1 MVRTYHNPCNA
12 LDRTE
17 DGVPK
22 RVDHDERRREI
33 VRALWRITERG
44 GLGAVSFREVA
55 AEAGVSVRLVQ
66 YYFGTKL
73 DLLREANRQALQTM
87 GARIARR
94 ALAAMDGD
102 PSPRDV
108 VATIAREFLPADSE
122 SRRAMLLYYAFYT
135 AQMTDPDLR
144 GAGEVPRGFID
155 LVADQIR
162 RSAARRHRLTE
173 RRPRPRGR
181 RAARRDPGRSVGR
194 AHGLRHARRGP
205 GAGRLRRRPHV
216 RRERRDRREA
226 TGAT

>member
-1 MVRTYHNPCNA
+1 
-12 LDRTE
+12 
-17 DGVPK
+17 VPK
-22 RVDHDERRREI
+22 RVDHEERRRQI

-66 YYFGTKL
+66 YYFGTKA

-94 ALAAMDGD
+94 TLAAMDGD

-108 VATIAREFLPADSE
+108 VATIAREFLPDDDE

-135 AQMTDPDLR
+135 AQMTDPGLR
-144 GAGEVPRGFID
+144 GAGGVPQGFID

-162 RSAARRHRLTE
+162 RAQRAGTVAAGVHPELEAAVLLAVVPSAASGVLTGYGTLDE
-173 RRPRPRGR
+173 A
-181 RAARRDPGRSVGR
+181 RALVDYAV
-194 AHGLRHARRGP
+194 
-205 GAGRLRRRPHV
+205 
-216 RRERRDRREA
+216 DRMFGA
-226 TGAT
+226 TGATEAGATGVPRQ